1 MGEKSRKERSEGL
14 VTVGGS
20 VLLSGT
26 IVCELAGEFDVE
38 LGNLEFLEQ
47 LEDGIVSVEVVVD

>member
-1 MGEKSRKERSEGL
+1 M
-14 VTVGGS
+14 TVGGS